1 MKKTIVKAKLSNRV
15 DFVTTLAEIN
25 FKFSEP
31 YWQHDRIFVPRGFN
45 REKSQPRL
53 ALRTIVKGAGDT
65 TYVLILRRHFENNH
79 TDLIN
84 ATPVTDYAEAAHI
97 LYQLGYELKYEVTR
111 HREELSMGETIKVY
125 IDKIDQIEGYYVKI
139 ESDLDDHDN
148 TEEAYDDLLE
158 TLKVLGVR
166 NEVVKQTYGE
176 LTEASAPI
184 Q

>member
-1 MKKTIVKAKLSNRV
+1 MRKTIVKAKLSNTV
-15 DFVTTLAEIN
+15 DFKTTLSEIG

-53 ALRTIVKGAGDT
+53 ALRTIVKGADDT
-65 TYVLILRRHFENNH
+65 TYVLLLKRHFENNH
-79 TDLIN
+79 TDIIN
-84 ATPVTDYAEAAHI
+84 STPVTDYAEAAHI

-111 HREELSMGETIKVY
+111 RREELEMGETIKVY
-125 IDKIDQIEGYYVKI
+125 IDRIDTLDGSFVKI
-139 ESDLDDHDN
+139 ESDLDDSDD
-148 TEEAYDDLLE
+148 TEESYKDLLE

-166 NEVVKQTYGE
+166 NDIIPQTYGE
-176 LTEASAPI
+176 LTEANAPI